1 MKILV
6 LLFMVTIG
14 CCAKEDLRGASFVFT
29 QKSKTTKL
37 VLKPNMTKPLS
48 IFTVCLQA
56 YTDNIQRD
64 SLFKLVNGSK
74 TYFHLY
80 NVLDYYYIAIDNIQV
95 SYKSSKE
102 SLEWRL
108 ICVSWESKTGLIRLV
123 VNGNIFPK
131 RVLKPGF
138 LIDPIV
144 TAVLGQDLNY
154 YTYGD
159 SYVGEIR
166 QVNMWDRALHSTDMQ
181 LVSDVFFRRRGNII
195 DWESV
200 DYEIFGD
207 VFLYKPSKKS
217 Y

>member
-14 CCAKEDLRGASFVFT
+14 CCAKEDLRGASFLFS

-37 VLKPNMTKPLS
+37 VMKPNMTEPLS
-48 IFTVCLQA
+48 SFTVCLQA

-64 SLFKLVNGSK
+64 SLFKLVNDSK

-108 ICVSWESKTGLIRLV
+108 ICVSWESKTGLIQLV
-123 VNGNIFPK
+123 VNRNIFPK

-166 QVNMWDRALHSTDMQ
+166 QVNMWDRVVGSTEIQ
-181 LVSDVFFRRRGNII
+181 LVYQSDWYKRRGNII

-207 VFLYKPSKKS
+207 VFLYKP
-217 Y
+217 

>member
-1 MKILV
+1 MKILM
-6 LLFMVTIG
+6 LLFMVIIG
-14 CCAKEDLRGASFVFT
+14 CCAKENLRGASFLFS

-37 VLKPNMTKPLS
+37 VMKPNMTEPLS
-48 IFTVCLQA
+48 SITVCLQA

-64 SLFKLVNGSK
+64 SLFKLVNDSK

-80 NVLDYYYIAIDNIQV
+80 NTQNYFTIEIDKDGV
-95 SYKSSKE
+95 YFKTSEE

-108 ICVSWESKTGLIRLV
+108 ICVSWESKTGLIHLV
-123 VNGNIFPK
+123 VNGNIFPR

-144 TAVLGQDLNY
+144 TAVIGQDL
-154 YTYGD
+154 D
-159 SYVGEIR
+159 LSSFSPAFSYVGEIR
-166 QVNMWDRALHSTDMQ
+166 QVNVWNRALHPNEMKLMYHNDWY
-181 LVSDVFFRRRGNII
+181 RRRGNII

-207 VFLYKPSKKS
+207 VFLYKP
-217 Y
+217 